1 LHNTLHKKDLGPPLQ
16 KLSKALPGFFLPE
29 ETCFQHTGSS
39 AVEGTS
45 QAVLGYS
52 DQRKVP
58 ASLSLFLKGQKKT
71 QLCCTEEKDLSTVPS
86 VIFDLF
92 PWPTGL
98 RHRSEITEV
107 LLYIKQSIAE
117 DSGEIFVHFRD

>member
-1 LHNTLHKKDLGPPLQ
+1 LVLHFRS
-16 KLSKALPGFFLPE
+16 LSKALPEFFLPE
-29 ETCFQHTGSS
+29 ETCFQQAGSS

-45 QAVLGYS
+45 QAVLGSS

-58 ASLSLFLKGQKKT
+58 ASLSLFLKGKRKT
-71 QLCCTEEKDLSTVPS
+71 QLCFTEEKDLSIGPS

-98 RHRSEITEV
+98 RHRSEITEGPV
-107 LLYIKQSIAE
+107 LRPFSYT
-117 DSGEIFVHFRD
+117 